1 MNGKKMFLAAALP
14 LLVALTGAALLALR
28 LPQVS
33 EEAER
38 KAFEAVS
45 AYERRHPEE
54 RAKTIVV
61 VDYTQPSYSRRMLV
75 IEKNTGT
82 RTAYRVA
89 HGKNS
94 GALYARTFSNRP
106 GSNMSSLGLYKTGEI
121 YRGEHGLAI
130 RLHGLDS
137 LHNGNAHARDIV
149 LHAAWYVSLPVV
161 VENLLTLQGPR
172 IGRSNGCFVVAP
184 RAIDDVVG
192 KLSKG
197 AFIYAYGEKEA
208 L

>member
-1 MNGKKMFLAAALP
+1 MNGKKMPLTAALP
-14 LLVALTGAALLALR
+14 LLAALIAAVLLALWR
-28 LPQVS
+28 PQVS

-38 KAFEAVS
+38 AALEAVS

-82 RTAYRVA
+82 RTSYRVA

-94 GALYARTFSNRP
+94 GALHARIFSNRS
-106 GSNMSSLGLYKTGEI
+106 GSNMSSLGLYKTGEV

-161 VENLLTLQGPR
+161 IENLLTLQGPR

-184 RAIDDVVG
+184 RVIDDVIG
-192 KLSKG
+192 KLSQR
-197 AFIYAYGEKEA
+197 AFIYAYGEEEA

>member
-1 MNGKKMFLAAALP
+1 MNGKKTLLAAALA
-14 LLVALTGAALLALR
+14 LVVAVFILFR
-28 LPQVS
+28 PQVS
-33 EEAER
+33 EKAER
-38 KAFEAVS
+38 AALEAVS
-45 AYERRHPEE
+45 VYERRHPEE
-54 RAKTIVV
+54 RVKTIVV

-94 GALYARTFSNRP
+94 GTLYARTFSNKP
-106 GSNMSSLGLYKTGEI
+106 GSNMSSLGLYKTGKV

-161 VENLLTLQGPR
+161 AENLLTLRGPR

-184 RAIDDVVG
+184 RVVDDVIG
-192 KLSKG
+192 KLSQG
-197 AFIYAYGEKEA
+197 AFIYAYAEDRE